1 MGDRSLHPIASEDEG
16 AAAMTRERA
25 LIVGIAG
32 LLGWAVGL
40 VFAPREALAAWLVC
54 WLGWGS
60 IPIGSLALLMLVALI
75 PGSWRQLYGRPLV
88 LGTTLMPIVAVAMIP
103 LLVGVELIYPWTAS
117 GYAAFKGLWLSTG
130 FFVVR
135 TIAYLVV
142 LSLIAWALLA
152 AQPRLRAPIAAAGV
166 IAYALIGSLIG
177 IDFAESTQPE
187 FHSSIYGL
195 LALTNQWL
203 AGISFAILLGLWSSE
218 GKAPLAAAG
227 VLVTAILMWGYM
239 HAMQYIV
246 IWAGDIPAE
255 ARWYIERGRH
265 GWGAL
270 AWLLYGLQGLVSFA
284 ALLSPSVRGSRRAMM
299 MLAALTLAMRLVE
312 QAWLVLPG
320 MSGIGWPVAPL
331 ILAASLTM
339 LGFGWVGAVALRRH
353 ESLWNE
359 PEWVGK
365 ARSV

>member
-1 MGDRSLHPIASEDEG
+1 MS
-16 AAAMTRERA
+16 RERA
-25 LIVGIAG
+25 LLIGIVGLIG
-32 LLGWAVGL
+32 CLIGL

-75 PGSWRQLYGRPLV
+75 PGSWRQLYARPLV
-88 LGTTLMPIVAVAMIP
+88 IGTTLMPIVAVAMIP
-103 LLVGVELIYPWTAS
+103 LLIGASLIYPWTAA
-117 GYAAFKGLWLSTG
+117 GATAGDAAFKAAWLSTG

-135 TIAYLVV
+135 TIVYLLT

-152 AQPRLRAPIAAAGV
+152 ADQRLRGPIAAAGV
-166 IAYALIGSLIG
+166 IAYALFGSLIG
-177 IDFAESTQPE
+177 IDFAESTQPD

-203 AGISFAILLGLWSSE
+203 AGISFAILLGLWTSKE
-218 GKAPLAAAG
+218 KPPLAAAG
-227 VLVTAILMWGYM
+227 VLVTALLLWGYM

-265 GWGAL
+265 GWGAV
-270 AWLLYGLQGLVSFA
+270 AWMLYGLQGLVTFA
-284 ALLSPSVRGSRRAMM
+284 ALLSPKVRTSREAMM
-299 MLAALTLAMRLVE
+299 SLAALTLLMRIVE
-312 QAWLVLPG
+312 QAWFVLPG
-320 MSGIGWPVAPL
+320 LKDLNWGVAPL
-331 ILAASLTM
+331 ILAASLAM
-339 LGFGWVGAVALRRH
+339 LGFGWIGAVELRRKTDG
-353 ESLWNE
+353 WNE

-365 ARSV
+365 ARSIG

>member
-1 MGDRSLHPIASEDEG
+1 
-16 AAAMTRERA
+16 MTRDRA
-25 LIVGIAG
+25 LIAGIVGLIG
-32 LLGWAVGL
+32 SGVGL
-40 VFAPREALAAWLVC
+40 VFAPRDALAAWLVC

-60 IPIGSLALLMLVALI
+60 IPIGALALLMLVALI
-75 PGSWRQLYGRPLV
+75 PGTWRQLYARPLV
-88 LGTTLMPIVAVAMIP
+88 IGTTLMPLLAIAMVP
-103 LLVGVELIYPWTAS
+103 LLIGVQLIYPWTAQGATD
-117 GYAAFKGLWLSTG
+117 GYAAFKAAWLSTG

-135 TIAYLVV
+135 TIAYLII

-152 AQPRLRAPIAAAGV
+152 AKPALRAPIAAAGV
-166 IAYALIGSLIG
+166 IAYGLIGSLIG
-177 IDFAESTQPE
+177 IDFAETTQPH

-203 AGISFAILLGLWSSE
+203 AGISFALLLGLWSSE

-255 ARWYIERGRH
+255 VRWYVERGRH

-270 AWLLYGLQGLVSFA
+270 AWLLYGLQGLVVFA
-284 ALLSPSVRGSRRAMM
+284 ALLSPSVRGSRRAIMA
-299 MLAALTLAMRLVE
+299 LAGLTLVMRVLE

-320 MSGIGWPVAPL
+320 LPRIGWPVAPL
-331 ILAASLTM
+331 ILAASLAM
-339 LGFGWVGAVALRRH
+339 LGFGWVGAVALKRH
-353 ESLWNE
+353 EDSWNE
-359 PEWVGK
+359 REWVGK

>member
-1 MGDRSLHPIASEDEG
+1 
-16 AAAMTRERA
+16 MTRDRA
-25 LIVGIAG
+25 LLIGIIGLVGCAAG
-32 LLGWAVGL
+32 LVL
-40 VFAPREALAAWLVC
+40 APRQALIAWLVC

-60 IPIGSLALLMLVALI
+60 IPIGALALLMLVALI
-75 PGSWRQLYGRPLV
+75 PGSWCRLYAQPLV
-88 LGTTLMPIVAVAMIP
+88 LGTTLVPLVAIAMIP
-103 LLVGVELIYPWTAS
+103 LLVGVELIYPWTADGATA
-117 GYAAFKGLWLSTG
+117 GYAAFKAVWLSTG

-135 TIAYLVV
+135 TVVYL
-142 LSLIAWALLA
+142 LALTLIAWALLA
-152 AQPRLRAPIAAAGV
+152 ASPRMRGPIAAAGV

-203 AGISFAILLGLWSSE
+203 AGISFAILLGLWSSD

-227 VLVTAILMWGYM
+227 VLVTALLMWGYM

-255 ARWYIERGRH
+255 ARWYIERGRD

-270 AWLLYGLQGLVSFA
+270 AWLLYGLQGLVTFA
-284 ALLSPSVRGSRRAMM
+284 ALLSPTVRASRRAMM
-299 MLAALTLAMRLVE
+299 ALAGLTLVMRVIE
-312 QAWLVLPG
+312 NAWLVLPG
-320 MSGIGWPVAPL
+320 MAGIGWPVAPL
-331 ILAASLTM
+331 MVAASLAM
-339 LGFGWVGAVALRRH
+339 LGFGWAGALALRRD
-353 ESLWNE
+353 EEAWNE

>member
-1 MGDRSLHPIASEDEG
+1 MN
-16 AAAMTRERA
+16 RERA
-25 LIVGIAG
+25 LIVGVAG
-32 LLGWAVGL
+32 LIGWAIGL
-40 VFAPREALAAWLVC
+40 VFAPRDALAAWLVC

-60 IPIGSLALLMLVALI
+60 IPIGALALLMLVALI
-75 PGSWRQLYGRPLV
+75 PGTWRQLYARPLV
-88 LGTTLMPIVAVAMIP
+88 IGTTLVPIVAIAMIP
-103 LLVGVELIYPWTAS
+103 LLAGIEIIYPWTAAGATS
-117 GYAAFKGLWLSTG
+117 GYAAFKAAWLSTG

-135 TIAYLVV
+135 TSAYLII

-166 IAYALIGSLIG
+166 ILYALIGSLIG
-177 IDFAESTQPE
+177 IDFAESTQPQ

-203 AGISFAILLGLWSSE
+203 AGISFAILLALWAAR

-227 VLVTAILMWGYM
+227 VLVTALLIWGYM

-255 ARWYIERGRH
+255 ARWYLERGH
-265 GWGAL
+265 GGWGAL
-270 AWLLYGLQGLVSFA
+270 AWLLYGLQGLVTFG
-284 ALLSPSVRGSRRAMM
+284 ALLSPRVRGSRTAMIA
-299 MLAALTLAMRLVE
+299 LAGLTIAMRLVE

-320 MSGIGWPVAPL
+320 MPAIGWAVAPL
-331 ILAASLTM
+331 ILAASLAM
-339 LGFGWVGAVALRRH
+339 LGFGWAGAVMLRRQ
-353 ESLWNE
+353 EEAWNE